1 MIGKL
6 KKKKEI
12 KSPNCENLS
21 KNNKHHTFNIT
32 HQNTTST
39 YKMQQPYKYK
49 KNQTFWKHLILI

>member
-39 YKMQQPYKYK
+39 YKMQQP
-49 KNQTFWKHLILI
+49 